1 MEMLPVGHC
10 LEPNLSNPQVN
21 CSQIVDSVATY
32 GSGRLVPVIHFS
44 FFINTCS
51 FKSEKKEEIS
61 VCTVTF
67 LDLLFFVSA
76 PFKYISTEI
85 SRYLT
90 L

>member
-1 MEMLPVGHC
+1 MGHC
-10 LEPNLSNPQVN
+10 LEPNPSNPQVN

-32 GSGRLVPVIHFS
+32 GSGRLVLVINFL
-44 FFINTCS
+44 FFINTYS

-67 LDLLFFVSA
+67 LYLVFFVST

-85 SRYLT
+85 T
-90 L
+90 GI